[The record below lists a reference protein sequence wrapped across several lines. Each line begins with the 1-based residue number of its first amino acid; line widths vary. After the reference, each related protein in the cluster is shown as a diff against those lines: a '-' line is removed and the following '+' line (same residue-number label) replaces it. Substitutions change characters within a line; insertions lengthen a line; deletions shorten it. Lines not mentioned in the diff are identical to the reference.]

1 MKNSEMIMKQ
11 IKYVIDHSDIF
22 SLYVLEKDF
31 GIDKKS
37 MSQIRNGKRSV
48 ERLQLQTVLKLI
60 NAYEKKSK

>member
-60 NAYEKKSK
+60 NAYEKKFK